1 MQKDRENT
9 TRRRSRLAG
18 EEALEPSS
26 ALVDAFAGKPAPT
39 TLCLAVWDSVGA
51 GLPAKRPSSLA
62 RPCGRL
68 RWQASSYSGGALFR
82 RRWRRTSRSR
92 NSPGRC
98 PVRG

>member
-39 TLCLAVWDSVGA
+39 TLWLAVWDSVGA

-62 RPCGRL
+62 ALLWTPSL
-68 RWQASSYSGGALFR
+68 ASQLLQRRGALQAALAANF
-82 RRWRRTSRSR
+82 S
-92 NSPGRC
+92 
-98 PVRG
+98 